1 MVAAIKGTENYRIGS
16 CLYKTRAKVVFYF
29 RFFDII
35 TTKYYKIMNEVKTLG
50 ALKKGAVNE
59 LNTYFAKPTE
69 VFKALREIA
78 KDKESNLYAILC
90 ELGVKPSKVG
100 FSSFGRFCVEFCGN
114 AEIVCESV
122 KVVSGVTY
130 KSYTLCN
137 KTPANYIAILVQLLK
152 EKRQSE
158 SNATRWQKH
167 FEARAAKE
175 YKATEKREKALAKMV
190 AELVKCGLPA
200 EIARA
205 NAENLLKIA

>member
-1 MVAAIKGTENYRIGS
+1 MEK
-16 CLYKTRAKVVFYF
+16 
-29 RFFDII
+29 
-35 TTKYYKIMNEVKTLG
+35 KTLST
-50 ALKKGAVNE
+50 LKRGAVNE

-78 KDKESNLYAILC
+78 KDKTSDLYAILC
-90 ELGVKPSKVG
+90 ELGVKPSKIA
-100 FSSFGRFCVEFCGN
+100 FSSFGRFCVEFGGN

-130 KSYTLCN
+130 KSYTLCD
-137 KTPANYIAILVQLLK
+137 KQPQKYIALLVQLLR
-152 EKRQSE
+152 EKRQRE
-158 SNATRWQKH
+158 ANVTRWGKH
-167 FEARAAKE
+167 FAARAAKE
-175 YKATEKREKALAKMV
+175 DKATEKREKALTKMV

>member
-1 MVAAIKGTENYRIGS
+1 MEK
-16 CLYKTRAKVVFYF
+16 
-29 RFFDII
+29 
-35 TTKYYKIMNEVKTLG
+35 KTLSTLKRG
-50 ALKKGAVNE
+50 ANEE
-59 LNTYFAKPTE
+59 LNKYFAKPTE

-90 ELGVKPSKVG
+90 ELGVKPSKIG
-100 FSSFGRFCVEFCGN
+100 FSSFGRFCVDFCGN
-114 AEIVCESV
+114 TEIVCESV

-137 KTPANYIAILVQLLK
+137 KTPQSYITILVQLLR

-158 SNATRWQKH
+158 SNAAKWVKH
-167 FEARAAKE
+167 FAARAAKE
-175 YKATEKREKALAKMV
+175 DKATEKREKALAKMV